1 MDSASGAAASPS
13 DNMGES
19 RPGDRRAQSNR
30 GAAQAAVEGLTH
42 VASQAA
48 AKAADAVGVRAA
60 LRAMGGGVGPRLLGL
75 ILLFSTIVALLS
87 TVVQLYADY
96 RRDVGAI
103 HGRLDEIGH
112 GYIDSLAT
120 ALWHVNTDLLRVQM
134 EGIMRLP
141 DMRGLEVAEVTEGIA
156 KPLVMTAGA
165 PIGSGA
171 LTRDFPLVYADRGHL
186 RIIGRLRAEA
196 TLDAVYDR
204 LFDKALVIL
213 ATQSVKTFLVSL
225 FTLYIVHRLV
235 TRHLIAISA
244 FLDRFDLRRT
254 KEPLALRRTRPS
266 RIDELDRVVTSF
278 NAMSDSL
285 RANYDEL
292 LEAHAAMA
300 RDYAARRRAEE
311 EVIRLNT
318 RLEQQVRQRTAELE
332 AANRELRS
340 FSYSVSHDLR
350 APLRRIEGFGRILAD
365 DFAERLDDKGRHYL
379 GRIRRGA
386 HDMSEMIDAYLTLS
400 RATQGELSL
409 QTIDLSAL
417 AKEIID
423 GLREKDPERAV
434 AVTLA
439 EGLTEEGDRRLLRQ
453 ALANLLDNAWKYTAK
468 TATPTIEVGAQE
480 IDGRRTFFVRDNGAG
495 FDMAEAGELFAP
507 FRRLHRSD
515 EFEGV
520 GIGLATVRSVIARH
534 GGRIWADAAPG
545 LGAAFFFTLWET
557 ESEA

>member
-1 MDSASGAAASPS
+1 MDPASGAAASPS
-13 DNMGES
+13 ENLGERKALS
-19 RPGDRRAQSNR
+19 PHGPAET
-30 GAAQAAVEGLTH
+30 APKGL
-42 VASQAA
+42 VLLASQAA
-48 AKAADAVGVRAA
+48 AKAADAAGVRAA
-60 LRAMGGGVGPRLLGL
+60 FRSMGRGVGPRLLGL
-75 ILLFSTIVALLS
+75 ILLFSSIVALVS

-96 RRDVGAI
+96 RRDIGAI

-112 GYIDSLAT
+112 GYVDSLAT

-134 EGIMRLP
+134 EGVMRLP
-141 DMRGLEVAEVTEGIA
+141 DMRGLEVAELTEGIA
-156 KPLVMTAGA
+156 KPLVLAAGA

-171 LTRDFPLVYADRGHL
+171 LTRDFPLIYVDRGQL
-186 RIIGRLRAEA
+186 RTIGRLRAEA

-244 FLDRFDLRRT
+244 FLDRFDLRRQA
-254 KEPLALRRTRPS
+254 EPMALRRTRPN
-266 RIDELDRVVTSF
+266 RPDELDRVVTSF

-350 APLRRIEGFGRILAD
+350 APLRRIEGFSRMLAED
-365 DFAERLDDKGRHYL
+365 HGDGLPEKGRHYL
-379 GRIRRGA
+379 TRIRRGA
-386 HDMSEMIDAYLTLS
+386 HDMSEMIDAYLALS
-400 RATQGELSL
+400 RATQSELSL
-409 QTIDLSAL
+409 QTVDLSAI
-417 AKEIID
+417 AREVVD

-434 AVTLA
+434 EVTLA
-439 EGLTEEGDRRLLRQ
+439 EGLTVEGDRRLLRQ
-453 ALANLLDNAWKYTAK
+453 AFANLLENAWKYTGK
-468 TATPTIEVGAQE
+468 TQTPVIEIGARE
-480 IDGRRTFFVRDNGAG
+480 TDGRQAFFVRDNGAG
-495 FDMAEAGELFAP
+495 FDMAEATDLFTP
-507 FRRLHRSD
+507 FRRLHRAED
-515 EFEGV
+515 FEGV
-520 GIGLATVRSVIARH
+520 GIGLAAVRSIVARH
-534 GGRIWADAAPG
+534 GGRIWADAAPNR
-545 LGAAFFFTLWET
+545 GATFFFTMWEAET
-557 ESEA
+557 EA